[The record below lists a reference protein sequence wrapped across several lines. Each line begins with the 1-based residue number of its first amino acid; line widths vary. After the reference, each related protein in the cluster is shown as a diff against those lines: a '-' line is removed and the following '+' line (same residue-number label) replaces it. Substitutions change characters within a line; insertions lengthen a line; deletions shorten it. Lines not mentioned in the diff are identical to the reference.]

1 MPGLICMPGLIL
13 RGYCNFGYHSEIMSF
28 HRIIK
33 QLLLGLLIIGLLASS
48 ASAFN
53 HAWCVSA
60 DDEHSLLEFVPS
72 FDCSLDD
79 CVPTAEDVETPGFIA
94 GTDGPGS
101 CPDACSPPHWR
112 SKRSRVLNAKL
123 VLPPPAADQ
132 VVATLSLLNSRVL
145 SRQFSSP
152 PPPRI
157 PDAILLHRTVVLL
170 I

>member
-1 MPGLICMPGLIL
+1 
-13 RGYCNFGYHSEIMSF
+13 MSF
-28 HRIIK
+28 RRIVN
-33 QLLLGLLIIGLLASS
+33 QLLACLLIIGFLASS

-60 DDEHSLLEFVPS
+60 NGEHSILEFAPTG
-72 FDCSLDD
+72 DCSQGD
-79 CVPTAEDVETPGFIA
+79 CPPTAEDSATPGFKA
-94 GTDGPGS
+94 DRDGFGPCLDVS
-101 CPDACSPPHWR
+101 SPPHWR
-112 SKRSRVLNAKL
+112 SKRSRVLSAKL

-132 VVATLSLLNSRVL
+132 VVATLSLANSRVL
-145 SRQFSSP
+145 SGQFPSP